1 MKRRV
6 IMPSW
11 CWTICKTIILKES
24 QLGLDRIA
32 ADLSYKIPSVFK
44 IRIGCYGKC
53 IKIYASTVVLGLV
66 LHNKIPSHLYHVV
79 LCFSPWLVSRLL
91 LSCPTEDKTVISPR
105 LSWRRAGLP
114 PEQKSPWHPS
124 QWQWVPGAFEE
135 FEPTPSAI
143 LLLGCN
149 TSSKLSSDLVQAST
163 LYCQGDKTSPRNVC
177 SSWWGSKAA
186 GFGQPTSQTRYCYS
200 APFPIFVLEGGSSC
214 DDGWKRVR
222 TEECV
227 PRLHFICRMGLLL
240 QLG

>member
-1 MKRRV
+1 MYKNLRLNCCV
-6 IMPSW
+6 
-11 CWTICKTIILKES
+11 
-24 QLGLDRIA
+24 GLR
-32 ADLSYKIPSVFK
+32 K
-44 IRIGCYGKC
+44 
-53 IKIYASTVVLGLV
+53 LGLV